1 LTPGTIFLHRNFVFE
16 DGTTKDKF
24 LIVVGAHQDK
34 VVTAKTTSRGH
45 RYRNDFGCQAGNRF
59 PAFLLTLGCC
69 CFQKNTWVCLGDFY
83 EMDSSN
89 LQLKIVSGEVF
100 RYGVLDN
107 NLTRDIQF
115 CAKNCDDITEY
126 QEGIIDLSLAEA

>member
-1 LTPGTIFLHRNFVFE
+1 
-16 DGTTKDKF
+16 
-24 LIVVGAHQDK
+24 
-34 VVTAKTTSRGH
+34 
-45 RYRNDFGCQAGNRF
+45 
-59 PAFLLTLGCC
+59 
-69 CFQKNTWVCLGDFY
+69 
-83 EMDSSN
+83 MDSSN